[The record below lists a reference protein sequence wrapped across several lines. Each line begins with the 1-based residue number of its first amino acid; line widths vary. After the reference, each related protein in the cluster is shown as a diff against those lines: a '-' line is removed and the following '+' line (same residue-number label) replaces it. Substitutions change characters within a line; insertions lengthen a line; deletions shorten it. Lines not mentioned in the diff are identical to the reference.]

1 VSRPLLLVTNLV
13 PPDRVGALQALNERE
28 GLEVAIYDGR
38 LHHATGGV
46 DDPGVPFRR
55 VGQREVFSLAASG
68 RYRTVIAT
76 SAGRVALPAAYFGAR
91 RARVPFIYWTGIWH
105 QVATPAHLA
114 AAPLVRWIESHAD
127 AVVAYGPH
135 VADYVQSHGARN
147 VHVAPQAVD
156 VEFWGE
162 PVDGSVARDRLGSP
176 EFLLVFAGRDRPGKG
191 LTTALEAWRL
201 AGVDGALALA
211 GVDASG
217 PAATGRPSA
226 SEGVSRV
233 EPVGMIGPEALRE
246 LFAAADALVIPS
258 EPTAS
263 FREPWGLVANEAM
276 LQGTPVIAT
285 DAVGAAAGGL
295 VRDRET
301 GIVVPAG
308 DARALASA
316 ISRLAASP
324 ELRAGLAQRGRTE
337 ALTYDFEA
345 WAQAFS
351 RALESAGASKASC

>member
-1 VSRPLLLVTNLV
+1 MSRPLLLVTNLV
-13 PPDRVGALQALNERE
+13 PPDRVGALKALNERE

-55 VGQREVFSLAASG
+55 ISQREVFSLAASG
-68 RYRTVIAT
+68 RYRAVIAT
-76 SAGRVALPAAYFGAR
+76 SAGRLALPTAYCGAR
-91 RARVPFIYWTGIWH
+91 RAGVPFVYWTGIWH

-135 VADYVQSHGARN
+135 VADYARSHGARN

-156 VEFWGE
+156 VEFWAE
-162 PVDGSVARDRLGSP
+162 PEDGSDARQRLGSP
-176 EFLLVFAGRDRPGKG
+176 KFLLVFAGRDRPGKG

-201 AGVDGALALA
+201 AGVEGVFALA
-211 GVDASG
+211 GVEASS
-217 PAATGRPSA
+217 PAAAARA
-226 SEGVSRV
+226 SMSQGDARV
-233 EPVGMIGPEALRE
+233 EPLGMIGPEALRE
-246 LFAAADALVIPS
+246 LFAAADALVMPS
-258 EPTAS
+258 EPTPS

-295 VRDRET
+295 VREGET
-301 GIVVPAG
+301 GLVVPAG
-308 DARALASA
+308 DARAMASA
-316 ISRLAASP
+316 ISRLATNP
-324 ELRAGLAQRGRTE
+324 
-337 ALTYDFEA
+337 
-345 WAQAFS
+345 
-351 RALESAGASKASC
+351 